1 MTYVSLLNWVLNN
14 PGLQDYKNKKQLSI
28 VYYATP
34 KMGTEQQQDVCSFC
48 KKARSQKCT
57 ATEVEL
63 CINLHK
69 VMSVIQVKMDNNI
82 TLDTQE
88 KELLSIMTS

>member
-1 MTYVSLLNWVLNN
+1 MNYISLLDWVLNN
-14 PGLQDYKNKKQLSI
+14 PELRNYIIKKQQ
-28 VYYATP
+28 YYLATP
-34 KMGTEQQQDVCSFC
+34 KMGAEQQQGVCEFC

-63 CINLHK
+63 CINLYK

-88 KELLSIMTS
+88 EKLLSIVTS